1 MANPILT
8 EAQSKMDGALH
19 ALSQQ
24 LDGLRTGK
32 ASPALVENITALY
45 YGAPTRIRELGN
57 IATPE
62 PRLITITPYD
72 PSVAGEIVKS
82 ILAANIGVTP
92 VSDGRKIRV
101 PIPELSEEKCRA
113 YRPSRRASAGEQA
126 SFADLFEAG
135 RVEMDDLLV
144 SANPMYPGRATVTS
158 RGKIMLAN
166 GEMFDDPTEAY
177 ERFLTSL
184 GASVSGLNGWMY
196 WRRGEGGPL
205 LDTLREGL

>member
-1 MANPILT
+1 MANPILS
-8 EAQSKMDGALH
+8 EAQSKMDGAFN
-19 ALSQQ
+19 ALAGQ
-24 LDGLRTGK
+24 LDGIRTGK

-101 PIPELSEEKCRA
+101 PIPELSEERRKEMVKVA
-113 YRPSRRASAGEQA
+113 SRMAEEAKASQKA
-126 SFADLFEAG
+126 SEIT
-135 RVEMDDLLV
+135 EDDLDRLL
-144 SANPMYPGRATVTS
+144 ADIQKATDGTI
-158 RGKIMLAN
+158 GKIDAALKAK
-166 GEMFDDPTEAY
+166 EA
-177 ERFLTSL
+177 EVM
-184 GASVSGLNGWMY
+184 AV
-196 WRRGEGGPL
+196 
-205 LDTLREGL
+205 

>member
-8 EAQSKMDGALH
+8 EAQSKMDGAFN
-19 ALSQQ
+19 ALAGQ

-101 PIPELSEEKCRA
+101 PIPELSEERRKEMTKVA
-113 YRPSRRASAGEQA
+113 SRMAEESRVAVRNVRRDANNAVSRDEELTEDEVNREQKQIQKLTDTYVA
-126 SFADLFEAG
+126 
-135 RVEMDDLLV
+135 
-144 SANPMYPGRATVTS
+144 
-158 RGKIMLAN
+158 KIDEMLAAK
-166 GEMFDDPTEAY
+166 EA
-177 ERFLTSL
+177 E
-184 GASVSGLNGWMY
+184 VM
-196 WRRGEGGPL
+196 EI
-205 LDTLREGL
+205 

>member
-1 MANPILT
+1 MANPILS
-8 EAQSKMDGALH
+8 EAQSKMDGALN

-24 LDGLRTGK
+24 LAGLRTGK

-72 PSVAGEIVKS
+72 PSVAAEIVKS

-101 PIPELSEEKCRA
+101 PIPELSEERRKEMVKVA
-113 YRPSRRASAGEQA
+113 SRMSEESRVAVRNVRREANDKAKAAQKASEIT
-126 SFADLFEAG
+126 E
-135 RVEMDDLLV
+135 DDLDRLL
-144 SANPMYPGRATVTS
+144 ADIQKATDATI
-158 RGKIMLAN
+158 GKIDAALKAK
-166 GEMFDDPTEAY
+166 EA
-177 ERFLTSL
+177 EVM
-184 GASVSGLNGWMY
+184 AV
-196 WRRGEGGPL
+196 
-205 LDTLREGL
+205 